1 MAYKQLRLKTHSI
14 SYLCRTYN
22 YTIPWDVKDPT
33 TVYAEFIKDTV
44 SIPLEYGEEFTVDC
58 DEGELSLIIDYD
70 KNAILHIFE
79 GEKLKYIE
87 KSSDKHNSKSLTS
100 RIDDSMDEI
109 SKISPKIDKVEKE
122 IKEELKNTTNLVQ
135 VHSFSLA
142 DHTKTLDE
150 LQSVLEKN
158 IVKTQETI
166 KSLEQDVKNLKNTSC
181 DDIELLKSKIEE
193 LISAQEKMKNLEKDI
208 AELKNKPPID
218 LTSINADFKKLNDIT
233 NNLKK
238 QEEEQ
243 ALKIQVLEKIK
254 DEKATKHELE
264 KLKAEVVRKEELD
277 SFKAKTDLHPVK
289 SRLEEV
295 ETAVKKVDKID
306 DIATELEEVRKK
318 AEHVELLKKQT
329 DQIAKDASDT
339 AKRIEAVHQKAKQ
352 VDSLAQATNTIE
364 QKVDNLSG
372 KTEEVCKKIEQ
383 IDLSKIEGLDPQ
395 TQKYLQTIQKQL
407 DETQLRLQ
415 EGDSGGR
422 PTIHM
427 KNKAGQLVAQIW
439 YNTYDNLVMGRV
451 NDKGGFA
458 SYLVFRP
465 NGGIDINSET
475 FVDGSSPSIFDEMAK
490 RLTPHFLGLIQGRT
504 TTRCARLNRDPSL
517 NEVISGTD
525 IHSWS
530 YPVEDNSGYLSGSL
544 HVWNLYPSDEQKQQ
558 KWKVI
563 GRTRGYYFPTWYW
576 IQEVIDPKD
585 VIFKTVGS
593 STLADNL
600 IDLKTMQNKINT
612 IDALQTK
619 ISQLETEL
627 TADKTKISQLEN
639 ADKSNRTFASKLL
652 AIVKDLPQDL
662 KAMEQRIK
670 ELEAR
675 SA

>member
-1 MAYKQLRLKTHSI
+1 MQQNFEQSKSV
-14 SYLCRTYN
+14 TYWVLGSRFV
-22 YTIPWDVKDPT
+22 IPWTIKDPFT
-33 TVYAEFIKDTV
+33 LHAEIENIDGNKEL
-44 SIPLEYGEEFTVDC
+44 IPERDFKVDAYES
-58 DEGELSLIIDYD
+58 DLILNLQD
-70 KNAILHIFE
+70 KPRGNILLRIFE
-79 GEKLKYIE
+79 G
-87 KSSDKHNSKSLTS
+87 DKQ
-100 RIDDSMDEI
+100 E
-109 SKISPKIDKVEKE
+109 
-122 IKEELKNTTNLVQ
+122 
-135 VHSFSLA
+135 
-142 DHTKTLDE
+142 
-150 LQSVLEKN
+150 
-158 IVKTQETI
+158 VKRG
-166 KSLEQDVKNLKNTSC
+166 
-181 DDIELLKSKIEE
+181 
-193 LISAQEKMKNLEKDI
+193 I
-208 AELKNKPPID
+208 AEP
-218 LTSINADFKKLNDIT
+218 
-233 NNLKK
+233 
-238 QEEEQ
+238 Q
-243 ALKIQVLEKIK
+243 
-254 DEKATKHELE
+254 KAPYHL
-264 KLKAEVVRKEELD
+264 VRE
-277 SFKAKTDLHPVK
+277 ADLHPVK

-407 DETQLRLQ
+407 NASRLTLQ
-415 EGDSGGR
+415 EEDSCGR

-530 YPVEDNSGYLSGSL
+530 YPAEDNSGYLTSSP
-544 HVWNLYPSDEQKQQ
+544 HAWNLYPSDEQKQQ

-563 GRTRGYYFPTWYW
+563 GRTRGYYIPAWYW

>member
-1 MAYKQLRLKTHSI
+1 MKRL
-14 SYLCRTYN
+14 L
-22 YTIPWDVKDPT
+22 
-33 TVYAEFIKDTV
+33 
-44 SIPLEYGEEFTVDC
+44 
-58 DEGELSLIIDYD
+58 
-70 KNAILHIFE
+70 
-79 GEKLKYIE
+79 LKYISGKDTNTFWFYDYAVISLDNSLGE
-87 KSSDKHNSKSLTS
+87 SVKVHLTFPDGKTVQGLNRLHLIDALEDDEDKIVDSQKYIYDLNILWMIPGGSITFRDLLPEGTEVYISVSTLVPPNTRQGNEASSSSIAKAPYH
-100 RIDDSMDEI
+100 
-109 SKISPKIDKVEKE
+109 
-122 IKEELKNTTNLVQ
+122 LVRE
-135 VHSFSLA
+135 A
-142 DHTKTLDE
+142 
-150 LQSVLEKN
+150 
-158 IVKTQETI
+158 
-166 KSLEQDVKNLKNTSC
+166 
-181 DDIELLKSKIEE
+181 
-193 LISAQEKMKNLEKDI
+193 
-208 AELKNKPPID
+208 
-218 LTSINADFKKLNDIT
+218 
-233 NNLKK
+233 
-238 QEEEQ
+238 
-243 ALKIQVLEKIK
+243 
-254 DEKATKHELE
+254 
-264 KLKAEVVRKEELD
+264 
-277 SFKAKTDLHPVK
+277 DLHPVK

-407 DETQLRLQ
+407 NASRLTLQ
-415 EGDSGGR
+415 EEDSCGR

-490 RLTPHFLGLIQGRT
+490 RLTPHFLGLLRDRT
-504 TTRCARLNRDPSL
+504 MARCAILEGIGPSK
-517 NEVISGTD
+517 NEIISGSR
-525 IHSWS
+525 ISVWC
-530 YPVEDNSGYLSGSL
+530 YPSENSSGYLTYSSTSDY
-544 HVWNLYPSDEQKQQ
+544 NPSDEDKR
-558 KWKVI
+558 KNWKVV
-563 GRTRGYYFPTWYW
+563 GSTNSHYTRWYW
-576 IQEVIDPKD
+576 LQEVIEPTDI
-585 VIFKTVGS
+585 VFKTVGS

-612 IDALQTK
+612 IDALQTKISQLETELTADKTK